1 MPRLFPVIGGDGTLK
16 VPKSVFLS
24 ERSRRRLFSFF
35 KHGNWKPTN
44 LTADDPRDHKCHRL
58 PSVIER
64 PPIDGRTG
72 NLWKA
77 YQSNRRWVWRERE
90 MERTDDF
97 DYTVT
102 SISHSANSSAY
113 TVLGKYKGYF
123 VSCNLHPISHYWS
136 CGVIRNGSP
145 V

>member
-16 VPKSVFLS
+16 APKSVFLS

-44 LTADDPRDHKCHRL
+44 LTADDPRDLKCHRL

-77 YQSNRRWVWRERE
+77 YQSNRRWVWRDR
-90 MERTDDF
+90 ERTDDF

-113 TVLGKYKGYF
+113 TVLGKFKGYF
-123 VSCNLHPISHYWS
+123 VSCIQLLIIGPL
-136 CGVIRNGSP
+136 G
-145 V
+145 